1 MTEQIKAAPAEND
14 TLVTVSGVEIA
25 CRLRFA
31 DGAPK
36 GAVLILP
43 GSLYSDVDGDYPAMN
58 LRPHAYAD
66 LARQLA
72 ARGFA
77 SLRMAKIGPGTG
89 SRVIDAEAAQ
99 KHRDFAM
106 RVVVAEAGLN
116 LLQRSVTAS
125 PLLVAGHSEGAVV
138 ASLLAQG
145 PAGAQLAGVV
155 SLSGPALRLLTLMR
169 GQVAAMAPP
178 GVPPQLAMFDR
189 TVAAIRAGEPVPAE
203 ALADPSSAMMAGMP
217 EAAHRYLR
225 SVDAVDPLAE
235 IARVSHPVLIVHGG
249 RDESVPFAHAE
260 RLKAARGALPT
271 ETAYFPSLTHFNKQ
285 AEDGMLPMQ
294 IMALDGE
301 SDPAVAEA
309 IAGWAERLS
318 RAATN

>member
-1 MTEQIKAAPAEND
+1 MTEQAKAAPDESDA
-14 TLVTVSGVEIA
+14 LVTVSGVEVA
-25 CRLRFA
+25 CRLRLA
-31 DGAPK
+31 AGAPK

-43 GSLYSDVDGDYPAMN
+43 GSLYSDVDGNYPAMN
-58 LRPHAYAD
+58 LRTHAYAD

-89 SRVIDAEAAQ
+89 SRVIDADAAQ

-106 RVVVAEAGLN
+106 RVVVAEAGLD

-145 PAGAQLAGVV
+145 PAGAHLAGVV

-169 GQVAAMAPP
+169 DQVAAMAPP

-189 TVAAIRAGEPVPAE
+189 TVAAIRADEPVPAE
-203 ALADPSSAMMAGMP
+203 ALADPSSTMLASMP
-217 EAAHRYLR
+217 PPAHAYLR

-235 IARVSHPVLIVHGG
+235 IARVEQPVLIVQGG
-249 RDESVPFAHAE
+249 RDDSVPPAHADQL
-260 RLKAARGALPT
+260 RAARATLPT
-271 ETAYFPSLTHFNKQ
+271 RMAFFEELTHFYKQ
-285 AEDGMLPMQ
+285 APKGMAPMQ
-294 IMALDGE
+294 AMALE
-301 SDPAVAEA
+301 SDSDPGVADA
-309 IAGWAERLS
+309 IARWAL
-318 RAATN
+318 ALAQAG